1 MMMLL
6 MRVELVDDQN
16 DDVYDPLDEKDYGFE
31 VKIKTVVV
39 LKNDDER
46 RLWMTSIILRKIM
59 MMVKMMKM
67 MMMMMMM
74 MILIMR
80 KDDCCRM
87 KIEPDFELKQTL
99 ISSIKFK

>member
-1 MMMLL
+1 MMMLV
-6 MRVELVDDQN
+6 MKVELLDDQN
-16 DDVYDPLDEKDYGFE
+16 DDEDEDVYDPLDEKDYGFE

-67 MMMMMMM
+67 MMMM
-74 MILIMR
+74 ILIMR